1 MAKKE
6 FTDVTIEMCEKQLH
20 FNRVTNETLTKFSE
34 RAEKEYKETVKTF
47 IDEVE
52 ELDDQRESI
61 EKKIALK
68 TKLVELIEA
77 KDKVSDED
85 LNKVFETVDEIEKLE
100 EELKPIKARMM
111 ELDKDNPIKKYNK
124 MLDEWL
130 AEKVETLLDG
140 ITAKE
145 FLKNSTPVDTIKAR
159 NLEKYYQLCMIGE
172 RQSKIIE
179 EIKNDVADFLNTER
193 EL

>member
-193 EL
+193 GL

>member
-100 EELKPIKARMM
+100 GELKPIRARMM

-193 EL
+193 GL

>member
-1 MAKKE
+1 MVKKE

-159 NLEKYYQLCMIGE
+159 NLEKYYQLCMVGE

-193 EL
+193 GL

>member
-130 AEKVETLLDG
+130 AEKVETLLDS

-159 NLEKYYQLCMIGE
+159 NLEKYYQLCMVGE

-193 EL
+193 GL

>member
-52 ELDDQRESI
+52 ELDDRRESI

>member
-47 IDEVE
+47 IDEVG
-52 ELDDQRESI
+52 ELDDKRESI

-193 EL
+193 GL